1 MREGQCEGE
10 RGREGELGGEREA
23 GALRPLLHV
32 FHTSCACASAPAA
45 GSVPFQT
52 FSHMQVR
59 LLSGQLREAQNLI
72 AAKDRQG
79 AWRGPDELAN
89 LQVRGRGEKR
99 RT

>member
-1 MREGQCEGE
+1 
-10 RGREGELGGEREA
+10 
-23 GALRPLLHV
+23 
-32 FHTSCACASAPAA
+32 
-45 GSVPFQT
+45 
-52 FSHMQVR
+52 MQVR